1 MEYQKLIDYRNGIPG
16 FTKEMGMVVTA
27 VAEGYAQVE
36 MELDARSHNPIGST
50 HGGVI
55 FAIADTAGGV
65 AATSRGSCVTTVE
78 GSINYLNAAMQG
90 TKKLIAATR
99 ELKAG
104 KNILVYDVT
113 VSDETGRVIAEAR
126 MSYFSLHKPLEL

>member
-1 MEYQKLIDYRNGIPG
+1 MEFQKLIEYRNGIPG
-16 FTKEMGMVVTA
+16 FAKEMGMKVTEVKA
-27 VAEGYAQVE
+27 GYARVE
-36 MELDARSHNPIGST
+36 MELDVRSHNPIGST

-65 AATSRGSCVTTVE
+65 AASSRGSYVTTVE
-78 GSINYLNAAMQG
+78 GSIHYLNAAMQG
-90 TKKLIAATR
+90 TKKLVAATR

-113 VSDETGRVIAEAR
+113 VSDETGQVIAEAR
-126 MSYFSLHKPLEL
+126 MSYFSLHKPIEL